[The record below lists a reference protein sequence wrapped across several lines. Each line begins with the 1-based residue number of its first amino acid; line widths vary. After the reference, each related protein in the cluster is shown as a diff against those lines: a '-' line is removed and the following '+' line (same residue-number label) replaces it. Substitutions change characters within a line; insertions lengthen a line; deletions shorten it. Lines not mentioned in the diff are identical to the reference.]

1 MIANATIEDINY
13 RFYDLLENI
22 KYRNERYPY
31 GNVDNQLV
39 TIYKNLDALR
49 NDPDKL
55 FAYKKNLIPR
65 LERLSYQLKRL
76 VA

>member
-13 RFYDLLENI
+13 IFYDLLENI

-31 GNVDNQLV
+31 GNVDNQLD
-39 TIYKNLDALR
+39 TIYRNLNALKD
-49 NDPDKL
+49 DPDKL
-55 FAYKKNLIPR
+55 YAYKANLIPH

>member
-1 MIANATIEDINY
+1 MIANVTINDIDS
-13 RFYDLLENI
+13 RFYYLLENI

-31 GNVDNQLV
+31 GNVDIQV
-39 TIYKNLDALR
+39 DTIYKNLDALKD
-49 NDPDKL
+49 DPDKL
-55 FAYKKNLIPR
+55 FAYKKNLIPH

>member
-13 RFYDLLENI
+13 RFYYLLENI

-31 GNVDNQLV
+31 GNVDNQLD

-55 FAYKKNLIPR
+55 IAYKTNLIPH

>member
-1 MIANATIEDINY
+1 MIVNVTINDIDD
-13 RFYDLLENI
+13 RFYYLLENI

-31 GNVDNQLV
+31 GNVDTQV
-39 TIYKNLDALR
+39 DTIYRNLNALKD
-49 NDPDKL
+49 DPDKL
-55 FAYKKNLIPR
+55 YAYKANLIPH

>member
-13 RFYDLLENI
+13 RFYYLLENI

-39 TIYKNLDALR
+39 TIYNNLDALR

-55 FAYKKNLIPR
+55 IAYKTNLIPH

>member
-1 MIANATIEDINY
+1 MIADATIKDIND
-13 RFYDLLENI
+13 RFYYLLENI

-31 GNVDNQLV
+31 GNVDHQLV
-39 TIYKNLDALR
+39 TIYNNLDALR
-49 NDPDKL
+49 NEPDKL
-55 FAYKKNLIPR
+55 LVYKINLIPH

>member
-13 RFYDLLENI
+13 RFYYLLENI

-55 FAYKKNLIPR
+55 FAYKKNLIPH

>member
-55 FAYKKNLIPR
+55 YAYKANLIPH

>member
-1 MIANATIEDINY
+1 MIANATINDIDY
-13 RFYDLLENI
+13 RFYYLLENI

-31 GNVDNQLV
+31 GNVDNQLD

-55 FAYKKNLIPR
+55 ITYKANLIPH

>member
-1 MIANATIEDINY
+1 MIANVAINDIDD
-13 RFYDLLENI
+13 RFYSLLENI

-39 TIYKNLDALR
+39 TIYKNLDALKD
-49 NDPDKL
+49 DPDKL
-55 FAYKKNLIPR
+55 FAYKKNLIPH